1 VPEAPVAPASPDAAA
16 GTVAP
21 MPFADW
27 LKGVREEALQR
38 GIRPETV
45 QRALDGVEP
54 VPQILERDRAQAEFS
69 INIAQYFQRR
79 LTREILDNAKKYFA
93 DHRELLTRVQ
103 TQYGVQARY
112 LIAVWALESNFG
124 RFAGVRPMMPTLA
137 TLAYDPRRATLF
149 RQQLFDALTVL
160 DKGYIELDAL
170 KGSWAGAMGQPQFMP
185 SSYLEYAQDFDG
197 DGRRD
202 IWTSE
207 ADVFASIA
215 FYLARHDW
223 EKGEPWGRRVT
234 VPASAEARLVEQ
246 APLRTAGCRAERQLS
261 IARPVSVWR
270 KMGILRADGGAL
282 PPAAHDAPASLL
294 RTDDGKSYLVSRNYE
309 AFLSYNCA
317 NAYALSVGHLGD
329 AIEGLGPLPVT
340 LKKKPV
346 KRASTATKTR
356 GTKGSKGSKASKP
369 RKAAPAQKS
378 AAPKILEPEKSWGN
392 PVSRLELDTQ
402 PPAPTAPALLP

>member
-1 VPEAPVAPASPDAAA
+1 
-16 GTVAP
+16 

-27 LKGVREEALQR
+27 LKGVREEAIQR
-38 GIRPETV
+38 GIRPDTV

-79 LTREILDNAKKYFA
+79 LTREILDNSKKYFA
-93 DHRELLTRVQ
+93 DHRELLGRVQ
-103 TQYGVQARY
+103 AQYGVQARY
-112 LIAVWALESNFG
+112 LVAVWALESNFG

-202 IWTSE
+202 IWSSE

-215 FYLARHDW
+215 YYLQRHDW

-246 APLRTAGCRAERQLS
+246 APLRTTGCRAERQLS
-261 IARPVSVWR
+261 IAHPISVW
-270 KMGILRADGGAL
+270 KKLGILRADGKPL
-282 PPAAHDAPASLL
+282 PPPAHDLSSSLL

-309 AFLSYNCA
+309 ALLSYNCA

-329 AIEGLGPLPVT
+329 AIEGLAPLPVT
-340 LKKKPV
+340 LKKKPA
-346 KRASTATKTR
+346 KRASSAAHA
-356 GTKGSKGSKASKP
+356 KGSKAASKGSKSSKSSKS
-369 RKAAPAQKS
+369 RKAPAK
-378 AAPKILEPEKSWGN
+378 K
-392 PVSRLELDTQ
+392 
-402 PPAPTAPALLP
+402 PAV